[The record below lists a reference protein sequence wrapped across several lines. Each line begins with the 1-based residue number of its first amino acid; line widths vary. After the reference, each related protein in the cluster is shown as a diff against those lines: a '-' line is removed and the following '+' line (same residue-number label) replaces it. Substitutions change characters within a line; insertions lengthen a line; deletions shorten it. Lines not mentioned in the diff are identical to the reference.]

1 MKYYPHTRLCMGSES
16 WDPADIAKA
25 KKIVP
30 TGGLILLPR
39 NSQSQ
44 LCLKVPKLWKRVM
57 IYVFEFF
64 FFVNNNSSFKS
75 NSPLK
80 EIKDIVLVWYGRD
93 YWGSKIFFFNW
104 KVIFWVCQ
112 NSESDLKFFKKE
124 LKKLFS
130 KK

>member
-1 MKYYPHTRLCMGSES
+1 MKYYPHTHVHGMGES

-64 FFVNNNSSFKS
+64 FLSTTILALKVTVLQKKSKTLYSYGMVEIIEVVKYFFLIEKWFFGFV
-75 NSPLK
+75 
-80 EIKDIVLVWYGRD
+80 
-93 YWGSKIFFFNW
+93 KIQ
-104 KVIFWVCQ
+104 KVI
-112 NSESDLKFFKKE
+112 
-124 LKKLFS
+124 
-130 KK
+130 